1 MNSRRIFLKDGGIA
15 VLGLSLVPGFVYRA
29 AMATK
34 SKLGRK
40 KTLITIFQRGGAD
53 GLNLVVPFGDKDYY
67 LHRPSIGIRAPSSE
81 GTSAIDLDGFFGLHP
96 SMESLLPIYNAGDFA
111 IIHATGSPHPTRS
124 HFQAQE
130 YMESGVP
137 GDRTIDDGWLNRY
150 LVHNPDPAST
160 TFRGVSMGPVLP
172 RTLTGSAPALALGNM
187 TSSEMTSDTR
197 EMYKTLYDEESD
209 ALLSGTSHEL
219 FEAMDQLKELN
230 PQGYEPSNGANYPT
244 QGQQAG
250 RFARN
255 MSQAA
260 QLIKADLGLE
270 LAFVDSNLFWDTHSD
285 QEGQFPQILTRF
297 SQTLAAFYEDLGDR
311 MEDVLIL
318 TMSEFGRTA
327 RENGNAGTDHGKA
340 TVMFLIGGSIQGGKV
355 YGDWPGLAPEVLNE
369 NRDLAMTTDF
379 RDVFAEVLVNF
390 LDCENPDA
398 VFPDLVLDPA
408 RYKGVVAV

>member
-1 MNSRRIFLKDGGIA
+1 M
-15 VLGLSLVPGFVYRA
+15 LGLSLVPGFVYRA

-96 SMESLLPIYNAGDFA
+96 SMESLLPIYNAGDLA

-137 GDRTIDDGWLNRY
+137 GDKTIDDGWLNRY

-160 TFRGVSMGPVLP
+160 TFRGVSLGPVLP
-172 RTLTGSAPALALGNM
+172 RALTGSAPALALGNM

-230 PQGYEPSNGANYPT
+230 PQGYEPSNGAKYPT
-244 QGQQAG
+244 QGQRG
-250 RFARN
+250 TFARN
-255 MSQAA
+255 MSQLA

-270 LAFVDSNLFWDTHSD
+270 LAFVDSNDGWDTH
-285 QEGQFPQILTRF
+285 Q
-297 SQTLAAFYEDLGDR
+297 
-311 MEDVLIL
+311 
-318 TMSEFGRTA
+318 
-327 RENGNAGTDHGKA
+327 N
-340 TVMFLIGGSIQGGKV
+340 
-355 YGDWPGLAPEVLNE
+355 
-369 NRDLAMTTDF
+369 
-379 RDVFAEVLVNF
+379 
-390 LDCENPDA
+390 
-398 VFPDLVLDPA
+398 
-408 RYKGVVAV
+408 